1 MSRASVLPAQAPTT
15 MGFGSSTWANE
26 PPSEAERAKVKAER
40 SLMRAILNN
49 DVTEFN
55 KIMSSHQG
63 DVLDIDFESSGK
75 MTPLHAAMAHG
86 RVDMASSLIQKK
98 ANVNAVNSIGFTPL
112 MSAANNGHDQ
122 CVQIAIKAGANKST
136 KSVKGESALD
146 LAAAKNFTNIVNLL
160 K

>member
-1 MSRASVLPAQAPTT
+1 MSRASVLPSQAPT

-40 SLMRAILNN
+40 TLMRSILNN

-55 KIMSSHQG
+55 AIMSNRGEQF
-63 DVLDIDFESSGK
+63 DINFESSGK

-86 RVDMASSLIQKK
+86 RLDMASSLIERR
-98 ANVNAVNSIGFTPL
+98 ANIHAMNSVGYTPL
-112 MSAANNGHDQ
+112 MSAANNGHEQ
-122 CVQIAIKAGANKST
+122 CVQVALKGGANKSV
-136 KSVKGESALD
+136 KSIRGETALD
-146 LAAAKNFTNIVNLL
+146 LASSKNFTNIVNLL